1 MFASLRTG
9 DLAICYY
16 HLSGMNTDKSE
27 VRHALT
33 TYTMAMRHNLAAGN
47 PIFTGIRKLEEEI
60 EHCAEVATAA
70 ADTVTETDDA
80 DTNAPLPH
88 HDEELMTPCAPRSRR
103 SLRVPAMSEND
114 PNYKIERDNAA
125 LAEILAKELAF
136 LNRTVQ
142 LISLVASRYHEEQE
156 DAAWDYNN
164 SSTSWGGGHNSDI
177 ETADEHGGEYGQDD
191 NDYDDDGVPTA
202 AGSAPPAPLTR
213 SQSHSFGDENIKC
226 ADYFDPRPKNQ
237 LANTLLVGS
246 GQLQQHFL
254 SLCLLAGTDVVNVNA
269 MTTLDR
275 PITES
280 SFEKKQRAT
289 VSVMSS
295 IYTEFSQFDA
305 DNRGPV
311 VRVFQTLRDLS
322 SAVWSMM
329 SMLAFSNLFR
339 LTQGTD
345 FETSPIN
352 PDDAIFSNQGRPFR
366 PRMGHRAATMPDALR
381 THCDEEKVAVGVAT
395 TDE

>member
-1 MFASLRTG
+1 MFASLKTG

-16 HLSGMNTDKSE
+16 HLSEMNTDKDE

-33 TYTMAMRHNLAAGN
+33 TYTVAMRQNLAAGN
-47 PIFTGIRKLEEEI
+47 PIFAGIRKLEEEI
-60 EHCAEVATAA
+60 ENGATATAVA
-70 ADTVTETDDA
+70 ADTTT
-80 DTNAPLPH
+80 DTNVAAALPH
-88 HDEELMTPCAPRSRR
+88 DDEELMTPCAPRSRR
-103 SLRVPAMSEND
+103 ALRVPAMSEND

-136 LNRTVQ
+136 LNRTIQ
-142 LISLVASRYHEEQE
+142 LISLVASRYYEEQE
-156 DAAWDYNN
+156 DLVWDY
-164 SSTSWGGGHNSDI
+164 HSDI
-177 ETADEHGGEYGQDD
+177 ETADEFGGGGHD

-202 AGSAPPAPLTR
+202 AAASPPAPLTR
-213 SQSHSFGDENIKC
+213 SQSHSFGDENIQC

-275 PITES
+275 PITQS
-280 SFEKKQRAT
+280 SFERKERAT

-295 IYTEFSQFDA
+295 IYTEFNKYDA
-305 DNRGPV
+305 NNRGPV

-322 SAVWSMM
+322 SATWGMM

-339 LTQGTD
+339 LTHGTD

-366 PRMGHRAATMPDALR
+366 PRMGFQAATMPGEWR
-381 THCDEEKVAVGVAT
+381 MRCDDETTTGVTTAAAVEAAAAD

>member
-1 MFASLRTG
+1 MFASLKTG

-16 HLSGMNTDKSE
+16 HLSEMNTDKAE

-33 TYTMAMRHNLAAGN
+33 TYTVAMRQNLAAGN
-47 PIFTGIRKLEEEI
+47 PIFAGIRKLEEEI
-60 EHCAEVATAA
+60 ENCATDAVA
-70 ADTVTETDDA
+70 ADTNMAE
-80 DTNAPLPH
+80 PLPH
-88 HDEELMTPCAPRSRR
+88 DDEELMTPCAPRSRR
-103 SLRVPAMSEND
+103 ARRVPAMSEND

-136 LNRTVQ
+136 LNRTIQ

-156 DAAWDYNN
+156 DLVWDYH
-164 SSTSWGGGHNSDI
+164 SSDI
-177 ETADEHGGEYGQDD
+177 ETADEFGGGHD

-202 AGSAPPAPLTR
+202 AAASPPAPLTR
-213 SQSHSFGDENIKC
+213 SQSHSFGDENIQC

-254 SLCLLAGTDVVNVNA
+254 SLCVLAGTDVVNVNA

-275 PITES
+275 PITQS
-280 SFEKKQRAT
+280 SFERKERAT

-295 IYTEFSQFDA
+295 IYTEFNKYDA

-322 SAVWSMM
+322 SATWGMM

-339 LTQGTD
+339 LTHGTD

-366 PRMGHRAATMPDALR
+366 PRMGFQAATMPGEWRMRYD
-381 THCDEEKVAVGVAT
+381 DEAT
-395 TDE
+395 TGVTTVEAAADTDE

>member
-1 MFASLRTG
+1 MFASLKTG

-16 HLSGMNTDKSE
+16 HLSEMNTDKSE

-33 TYTMAMRHNLAAGN
+33 TYTVAMRHNLAAGN

-60 EHCAEVATAA
+60 ENSATAMATATAA
-70 ADTVTETDDA
+70 AA
-80 DTNAPLPH
+80 DTDMTAPLPH
-88 HDEELMTPCAPRSRR
+88 DDEELMTPCAPRSRR
-103 SLRVPAMSEND
+103 ARRVPAMSEND

-136 LNRTVQ
+136 LNRTIQ
-142 LISLVASRYHEEQE
+142 MISLVASRYHEEQE
-156 DAAWDYNN
+156 DIAWDYN
-164 SSTSWGGGHNSDI
+164 SGDI
-177 ETADEHGGEYGQDD
+177 ETADELGGVYGQDD
-191 NDYDDDGVPTA
+191 EYYDDDGVPTA
-202 AGSAPPAPLTR
+202 AAAPLTR
-213 SQSHSFGDENIKC
+213 SQSHSFGDENIQC

-254 SLCLLAGTDVVNVNA
+254 SLCLLAGTDIVDVNA

-280 SFEKKQRAT
+280 SFERKQRAT

-295 IYTEFSQFDA
+295 IYTEFNKYDA
-305 DNRGPV
+305 DNRASV

-322 SAVWSMM
+322 SATWGMM

-339 LTQGTD
+339 LTHGTD
-345 FETSPIN
+345 FETEPIN

-366 PRMGHRAATMPDALR
+366 PRMGHRAATMPGEWR
-381 THCDEEKVAVGVAT
+381 MQCDEEAAAATGVAAEAT

>member
-1 MFASLRTG
+1 
-9 DLAICYY
+9 
-16 HLSGMNTDKSE
+16 
-27 VRHALT
+27 
-33 TYTMAMRHNLAAGN
+33 
-47 PIFTGIRKLEEEI
+47 
-60 EHCAEVATAA
+60 
-70 ADTVTETDDA
+70 
-80 DTNAPLPH
+80 
-88 HDEELMTPCAPRSRR
+88 
-103 SLRVPAMSEND
+103 MSEND

-136 LNRTVQ
+136 LNRTIQ
-142 LISLVASRYHEEQE
+142 MISLVASRYHEEQE
-156 DAAWDYNN
+156 DIAWDYN
-164 SSTSWGGGHNSDI
+164 SSDI
-177 ETADEHGGEYGQDD
+177 ETADELGGGEYGQHD

-202 AGSAPPAPLTR
+202 AGSAAPPAPLTR
-213 SQSHSFGDENIKC
+213 SQSHSFGDENIQC

-254 SLCLLAGTDVVNVNA
+254 SLCLLAGTDIVDVNA

-280 SFEKKQRAT
+280 SFERKQRAT
-289 VSVMSS
+289 VSAMSS
-295 IYTEFSQFDA
+295 IYTEFNKYDA
-305 DNRGPV
+305 DNRASV

-322 SAVWSMM
+322 SATWGMM

-339 LTQGTD
+339 LTHGTD
-345 FETSPIN
+345 FETEPIN

-366 PRMGHRAATMPDALR
+366 PRMGHCAATMPGEWR
-381 THCDEEKVAVGVAT
+381 MRCDDEAAAVTGVAAEAT

>member
-1 MFASLRTG
+1 MFASLKTG

-16 HLSGMNTDKSE
+16 HLSEMNTDKAE

-33 TYTMAMRHNLAAGN
+33 TYTVAMRQNLAAGN
-47 PIFTGIRKLEEEI
+47 PIFAGIRKLEEEI
-60 EHCAEVATAA
+60 ENGATDAVA
-70 ADTVTETDDA
+70 ADTNMA
-80 DTNAPLPH
+80 DPLPH
-88 HDEELMTPCAPRSRR
+88 DDEELMTPCAPRSRR
-103 SLRVPAMSEND
+103 ARRVPAMSEND

-136 LNRTVQ
+136 LNRTIQ

-156 DAAWDYNN
+156 DLVWDYH
-164 SSTSWGGGHNSDI
+164 SSDI
-177 ETADEHGGEYGQDD
+177 ETADEFGGGHD

-202 AGSAPPAPLTR
+202 AAASPPAPLTR
-213 SQSHSFGDENIKC
+213 SQSHSFGDENIQC

-254 SLCLLAGTDVVNVNA
+254 SLCVLAGTDVVNVNA

-275 PITES
+275 PITQS
-280 SFEKKQRAT
+280 SFERKERAT

-295 IYTEFSQFDA
+295 IYTEFNKYDA

-322 SAVWSMM
+322 SATWGMM

-339 LTQGTD
+339 LTHGTD

-366 PRMGHRAATMPDALR
+366 PRMGFQAATMPGEWRMRYD
-381 THCDEEKVAVGVAT
+381 DEAT
-395 TDE
+395 TGVTTVEAAADTDE

>member
-1 MFASLRTG
+1 MFASLKTG

-16 HLSGMNTDKSE
+16 HLSEMNTDKAE

-33 TYTMAMRHNLAAGN
+33 TYTVAMRQNLAAGN
-47 PIFTGIRKLEEEI
+47 PIFAGIRKLEEEI
-60 EHCAEVATAA
+60 ENCAAVAAT
-70 ADTVTETDDA
+70 DT

-88 HDEELMTPCAPRSRR
+88 DDEELMTPCAPRSRR
-103 SLRVPAMSEND
+103 ARRVPAMSEND

-136 LNRTVQ
+136 LNRTIQ
-142 LISLVASRYHEEQE
+142 MISLVASRYHEEQE
-156 DAAWDYNN
+156 DLVWDYN
-164 SSTSWGGGHNSDI
+164 SSDI
-177 ETADEHGGEYGQDD
+177 ETADELGGGDYGQHD

-202 AGSAPPAPLTR
+202 AGSAVSPPAPLTR
-213 SQSHSFGDENIKC
+213 SQSHSFGDENIQC
-226 ADYFDPRPKNQ
+226 ADYYDPRPKNQ

-254 SLCLLAGTDVVNVNA
+254 SLCLLAGTDIVDVNA

-366 PRMGHRAATMPDALR
+366 PRMGHRAATMPAALR
-381 THCDEEKVAVGVAT
+381 THCDEEEAVMT
-395 TDE
+395 TAMTTAADE

>member
-1 MFASLRTG
+1 MFASLKTG

-16 HLSGMNTDKSE
+16 HLSEMNTDKSE

-33 TYTMAMRHNLAAGN
+33 TYTVAMRHNLAAGN

-60 EHCAEVATAA
+60 ENSAAAMATAA
-70 ADTVTETDDA
+70 ADTDMT
-80 DTNAPLPH
+80 APLPH
-88 HDEELMTPCAPRSRR
+88 DDEELMTPCAPRSRR
-103 SLRVPAMSEND
+103 ARRVPAMSEND

-136 LNRTVQ
+136 LNRTIQ
-142 LISLVASRYHEEQE
+142 MISLVASRYHEEQE
-156 DAAWDYNN
+156 YIAWDY
-164 SSTSWGGGHNSDI
+164 TSSDI
-177 ETADEHGGEYGQDD
+177 ETADELGGEYGQDD
-191 NDYDDDGVPTA
+191 EYYDDDGVPTA
-202 AGSAPPAPLTR
+202 AGSAPPPAPLTR
-213 SQSHSFGDENIKC
+213 SQSHSFGDENIQC

-254 SLCLLAGTDVVNVNA
+254 SLCLLAGTDIVDVNA

-280 SFEKKQRAT
+280 SFERKQRAT

-295 IYTEFSQFDA
+295 IYTEFNKYDA
-305 DNRGPV
+305 DNRASV

-322 SAVWSMM
+322 SATWGMM

-339 LTQGTD
+339 LTHGTD
-345 FETSPIN
+345 FETAPIN

-366 PRMGHRAATMPDALR
+366 PRMGFQAATMPGEWR
-381 THCDEEKVAVGVAT
+381 MQCDDEAAAAATGVAAEAT

>member
-1 MFASLRTG
+1 MFASLKTG

-16 HLSGMNTDKSE
+16 HLSEMNTDKAE

-33 TYTMAMRHNLAAGN
+33 TYTVAMRQNLATGN

-60 EHCAEVATAA
+60 ENCAAAAVATATATTAA
-70 ADTVTETDDA
+70 ADTDMT
-80 DTNAPLPH
+80 APLPH
-88 HDEELMTPCAPRSRR
+88 DDEELMTPCAPRSRR
-103 SLRVPAMSEND
+103 ARRVPAMSEND

-136 LNRTVQ
+136 LNRTIQ
-142 LISLVASRYHEEQE
+142 MISLVASRYHEEQE
-156 DAAWDYNN
+156 DIAWDY
-164 SSTSWGGGHNSDI
+164 HSDI
-177 ETADEHGGEYGQDD
+177 ETADELGGEYGQDD
-191 NDYDDDGVPTA
+191 EYYDDDGVPTA
-202 AGSAPPAPLTR
+202 AAAPLTR
-213 SQSHSFGDENIKC
+213 SQSHSFGDENIQC
-226 ADYFDPRPKNQ
+226 ADYVDPRPKNQ

-246 GQLQQHFL
+246 GQFQQHFL
-254 SLCLLAGTDVVNVNA
+254 SLCLLAGTDIVDVNA

-280 SFEKKQRAT
+280 SFERKQRAT

-295 IYTEFSQFDA
+295 IYTEFNKYDA
-305 DNRGPV
+305 NNRGPV

-322 SAVWSMM
+322 SATWSMM

-339 LTQGTD
+339 LTHGTD
-345 FETSPIN
+345 FETEPIN

-366 PRMGHRAATMPDALR
+366 PRMGFPAATMPDTLR
-381 THCDEEKVAVGVAT
+381 THCDEEVAAVAGVATEAT

>member
-1 MFASLRTG
+1 MFASLKTG

-16 HLSGMNTDKSE
+16 HLSEMNTDKAE

-33 TYTMAMRHNLAAGN
+33 TYTVAMRQNLAAGN
-47 PIFTGIRKLEEEI
+47 PIFAGIRKLEEEI
-60 EHCAEVATAA
+60 ENCATDAVA
-70 ADTVTETDDA
+70 ADTNMAE
-80 DTNAPLPH
+80 PLPH
-88 HDEELMTPCAPRSRR
+88 DDEELMTPCAPRSRR
-103 SLRVPAMSEND
+103 ARRVPAMSEND

-136 LNRTVQ
+136 LNRTIQ

-156 DAAWDYNN
+156 DLVWDYH
-164 SSTSWGGGHNSDI
+164 SSDI
-177 ETADEHGGEYGQDD
+177 ETADEFGGGHD

-202 AGSAPPAPLTR
+202 AAASPPAPLTR
-213 SQSHSFGDENIKC
+213 SQSHSFGDENIQC

-275 PITES
+275 PITQS
-280 SFEKKQRAT
+280 SFERKERAT

-295 IYTEFSQFDA
+295 IYTEFNKYDA

-322 SAVWSMM
+322 SATWGMM

-339 LTQGTD
+339 LTHGTD

-366 PRMGHRAATMPDALR
+366 PRMGFQAATMPGEWR
-381 THCDEEKVAVGVAT
+381 MRCDDEAT
-395 TDE
+395 TAGVTTTAAVEAEAEAEADE